1 MKLHIETEWCLP
13 NNVTDIT
20 CMDSQPT
27 VVIEKVSKTVRLL
40 GFMLQNGVS
49 KSNRVMQDIQEMMK
63 RGKNIGKTLNN
74 VMVKHHEALTCRPR
88 DADMYFIS
96 PLEYQFSCSSSPPR
110 LSRGGASSSRRKLLS
125 PAKEEVRRQMKVCRG
140 SGNERRRVKMTTVS
154 RETEKEKE
162 FHVDQAAEEFID
174 RFYRELRLQ
183 KWLDHHHHHHHY

>member
-1 MKLHIETEWCLP
+1 MKLHTETEWSCLP

-20 CMDSQPT
+20 CMDNQPT

-49 KSNRVMQDIQEMMK
+49 KSNRVMQDVQEMMK

-74 VMVKHHEALTCRPR
+74 VIVKHHEALTCRPR

-125 PAKEEVRRQMKVCRG
+125 PAKEEGRRQMKVCRG
-140 SGNERRRVKMTTVS
+140 SSNERRRV
-154 RETEKEKE
+154 REIEKEKE

-183 KWLDHHHHHHHY
+183 KWLDHHHQHQHRY